1 MTKTFIA
8 DETIRLDIF
17 LSKKLNQNRN
27 QVEQLIKKNYVK
39 IKNKQNV
46 KTGLKLQLN
55 QEITVTLPQVEKT
68 AAKEVDFDIEVL
80 YEDDVILVINKP
92 SGVIVHDAPSVN
104 EPTLVDWLKNYGIS
118 LSTISGEQRHGI
130 VHRLDKGT
138 SGVLVIAKTN
148 EAHVKLSKQ
157 LEDKTMGR
165 YYLAVVDIPL
175 KENTIVDKPIYRSP
189 NNRLKM
195 GIVPHGKNAKTAFA
209 RLISNKNTQDTS
221 NKYELICAKLFT
233 GRTHQIRVHLE
244 SINRHIL
251 GDALYGFKGNDS
263 SINRIYLHAYCL
275 YLIHPNTNETL
286 KIVAN
291 IPANMNN
298 LIEQNFDKEI
308 INEKISKEYIT
319 NSFSD
324 TSSWM

>member
-8 DETIRLDIF
+8 DECIRLDKF

-27 QVEQLIKKNYVK
+27 QIEQLIKKDFVK

-55 QEITVTLPQVEKT
+55 QEITVTLPEIEPSKP
-68 AAKEVDFDIEVL
+68 KKVDFDIEVL
-80 YEDDVILVINKP
+80 YEDDVLLVINKP

-118 LSTISGEQRHGI
+118 LSTISGEERHGI

-138 SGVLVIAKTN
+138 SGVLVVAKTN
-148 EAHVKLSKQ
+148 EAHVALSKQ

-165 YYLAVVDIPL
+165 YYLAVIDIPL
-175 KENTIVDKPIYRSP
+175 KENIIIDKPIYRSP

-195 GIVPHGKNAKTAFA
+195 AVVPNGKNAKTAFCK
-209 RLISNKNTQDTS
+209 LIANKHTQDNS
-221 NKYELICAKLFT
+221 KKYELICAKLFT

-251 GDALYGFKGNDS
+251 GDTLYGFKGNDS
-263 SINRIYLHAYCL
+263 SITRIYLHAYCL
-275 YLIHPNTNETL
+275 YLIHPNTKETL
-286 KIVAN
+286 KIVAD
-291 IPANMNN
+291 IPKDMNS

-319 NSFSD
+319 DCFTD
-324 TSSWM
+324 TSSWV